1 MAATALGSAAFV
13 AAWTGAAAAQPA
25 PNFDWA
31 GPYAGASLGIDLRN
45 APQFA
50 FPDGS
55 GYDVEFSGGAP
66 YLPNEPS
73 SPPGFNSWSTSPGP
87 NAPIVAT
94 VDFGHNF
101 QSGNFVYGWEGDA
114 SFLGTSFNQSL
125 DEPTSRT
132 GNYSVTSGVSTLF
145 TFRPRVGIAMDHLL
159 LFATGGL
166 GFGSATLASHAN
178 IADSGKSANWD
189 GENSAWKAGFVV
201 GGGAEYAVT
210 PKMRIKFEALYYNLG
225 SMSVTATGS
234 GVNANHSPPIPLTA
248 QSYSGTVQLQ
258 GTLARVGVNFGF

>member
-1 MAATALGSAAFV
+1 MRKDLLAATALGSVAFI
-13 AAWTGAAAAQPA
+13 AAWPGAAAAQSS

-31 GPYAGASLGIDLRN
+31 GLYAGGSIGIDLRS
-45 APQFA
+45 APQFV
-50 FPDGS
+50 FPDS
-55 GYDVEFSGGAP
+55 GDHVHFQNGAP
-66 YLPNEPS
+66 IFLGETGPFMP
-73 SPPGFNSWSTSPGP
+73 WSTSPGP
-87 NAPIVAT
+87 QAPIVVSA
-94 VDFGHNF
+94 DLGRNF
-101 QSGNFVYGWEGDA
+101 QSGNFVYGWEGDV

-125 DEPTSRT
+125 NQTGRT
-132 GNYSVTSGVSTLF
+132 GDFSVESGVSTLF
-145 TFRPRVGIAMDHLL
+145 TFRPRVGVTMDRLL

-166 GFGSATLASHAN
+166 GVGSAVLSSHAN
-178 IADSGKSANWD
+178 ITDSAKSAHWD

-234 GVNANHSPPIPLTA
+234 GIDGVPVTA
-248 QSYSGTVQLQ
+248 GPYSGTVQLQ

>member
-1 MAATALGSAAFV
+1 MRKDLLAATALGSAAFI
-13 AAWTGAAAAQPA
+13 AAWPGAAAAQSS

-31 GPYAGASLGIDLRN
+31 GMYAGGSLGIDLRS

-50 FPDGS
+50 FPDS
-55 GYDVEFSGGAP
+55 GAYDVNFSGGAP
-66 YLPNEPS
+66 VFSGE
-73 SPPGFNSWSTSPGP
+73 SPFMPWSTSPGP
-87 NAPIVAT
+87 QAPIVASA
-94 VDFGHNF
+94 DLGRNF
-101 QSGNFVYGWEGDA
+101 QSGDFVYGWEGDV

-125 DEPTSRT
+125 NEPGRI
-132 GNYSVTSGVSTLF
+132 GNFSVDSGVSTLF
-145 TFRPRVGIAMDHLL
+145 TFRPRVGVTMDRLL

-166 GFGSATLASHAN
+166 GVGSATLSSHASVTDT
-178 IADSGKSANWD
+178 AKSAHWD
-189 GENSAWKAGFVV
+189 GEDSAWKAGFVV

-234 GVNANHSPPIPLTA
+234 GVDSGVVTVQP
-248 QSYSGTVQLQ
+248 YSGTVPLQ

>member
-1 MAATALGSAAFV
+1 MRRDLMAATALGSAAFI

-31 GPYAGASLGIDLRN
+31 GPYAGASLGVNFGN
-45 APQFA
+45 APHFA

-55 GYDVEFSGGAP
+55 GPGVNFIGGAP
-66 YLPNEPS
+66 YFAAEI
-73 SPPGFNSWSTSPGP
+73 GTFESWSTSPGP
-87 NAPIVAT
+87 QSPIVAT
-94 VDFGHNF
+94 VDFGRNF

-125 DEPTSRT
+125 DQSGRT
-132 GNYSVTSGVSTLF
+132 GNYSVTSGVGTLF
-145 TFRPRVGIAMDHLL
+145 TLRPRVGIAMDRLL
-159 LFATGGL
+159 LFGTGGL

-178 IADSGKSANWD
+178 VVDSAKSANWD

-210 PKMRIKFEALYYNLG
+210 PKMRIKFEALYYNVG

-234 GVNANHSPPIPLTA
+234 GVDGGVVTVQP
-248 QSYSGTVQLQ
+248 YSGTVQLQ